1 MNLNQ
6 QSQGAQ
12 WATHKA
18 LMQNTSPV
26 VDCGVHYVDVMCEIR
41 DATPTRIGT
50 ILVHR
55 PTGDT
60 RIDLA
65 NEPDHQALCDA
76 EQTHVLHAIRADLDL
91 TRPMQDAVQSLWIC
105 LAADE
110 SIRTGRSV
118 SRPVTAS
125 FGLKVRLASAVQ
137 CLWGSWASCK
147 VCPP

>member
-1 MNLNQ
+1 MMSEIAFFVKDVINPN
-6 QSQGAQ
+6 GAVSILD
-12 WATHKA
+12 ADKGA
-18 LMQNTSPV
+18 LSNI
-26 VDCGVHYVDVMCEIR
+26 DGH
-41 DATPTRIGT
+41 TRMGT

-65 NEPDHQALCDA
+65 NEPGHQALCDA
-76 EQTHVLHAIRADLDL
+76 EQTHVLHAIIADLDL
-91 TRPMQDAVQSLWIC
+91 SRPMQGAVQSLWIC

-118 SRPVTAS
+118 SRPMTAS